1 MDKETKMQSDLNESV
16 KHNELRG
23 LIAPLVSIDQYK
35 SKLGKD
41 ENVAVVAF
49 KINGKN
55 PAMDLSQFIE
65 SGYDTL
71 DVDVSPGPDSDGIYT
86 VFVEL
91 ERNRKLFKTID
102 TMLNDVKQ
110 VDNELTGWAF
120 MAYETDGVLAWN
132 EKNFQANVIDD
143 SYKYVLAHNPE
154 AKAIK
159 ERMEFLTKY

>member
-1 MDKETKMQSDLNESV
+1 MPSEINESI
-16 KHNELRG
+16 KHNDLRG

-49 KINGKN
+49 KINDKD
-55 PAMDLSQFIE
+55 PAQDLSQFIE
-65 SGYDTL
+65 SGYDCM

-91 ERNRKLFKTID
+91 ERNRKLFDTID
-102 TMLNDVKQ
+102 SMLNDIKQ
-110 VDNELTGWAF
+110 VDEDLTGWAF

-132 EKNFQANVIDD
+132 KENFENNVITD
-143 SYKYVLAHNPE
+143 SYKYVMKHNPE
-154 AKAIK
+154 AKAIA
-159 ERMEFLTKY
+159 ERMNFLSKY

>member
-1 MDKETKMQSDLNESV
+1 MPSEINESI
-16 KHNELRG
+16 KHNDLRG

-49 KINGKN
+49 KINDKD
-55 PAMDLSQFIE
+55 PAQDLSQFIE
-65 SGYDTL
+65 SGYDCM

-91 ERNRKLFKTID
+91 ERNRKLFDTID
-102 TMLNDVKQ
+102 SMLNDIKQ
-110 VDNELTGWAF
+110 VDEDLTGWAF

-132 EKNFQANVIDD
+132 KENFENNVITD
-143 SYKYVLAHNPE
+143 SYKYVLKHNPE
-154 AKAIK
+154 AKAIS
-159 ERMEFLTKY
+159 ERMNFLKGY